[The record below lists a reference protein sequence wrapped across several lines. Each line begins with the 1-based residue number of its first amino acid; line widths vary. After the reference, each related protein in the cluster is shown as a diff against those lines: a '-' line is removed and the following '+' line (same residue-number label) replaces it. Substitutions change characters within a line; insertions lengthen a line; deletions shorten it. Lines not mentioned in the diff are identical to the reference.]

1 MRRKNPWAICT
12 SSVGRKDKNKYE
24 RCVKSVKNEAID
36 EARHALAEACWKGYK
51 ARGMKKKGNR
61 MVPNCVK
68 ETRNITPMRDIQQG
82 AAAIRKA
89 AADARRLGK
98 DQVKAAVEMQR
109 RLAAQRDKKHYG
121 VQENDSNFSDLPDE
135 KDINNPNNP
144 VRRAL
149 QKRQRQQKNKP
160 GPGRKLKKGEKP
172 EYHLTRKAV
181 MGSSTRGKAQRANTG
196 RMVQF
201 TDGRQRSDDDER
213 FGKPEPLSSINRRGG
228 TNKSK
233 RIQRL
238 RAKKF
243 KKLDNLDP
251 RT

>member
-68 ETRNITPMRDIQQG
+68 E
-82 AAAIRKA
+82 
-89 AADARRLGK
+89 
-98 DQVKAAVEMQR
+98 
-109 RLAAQRDKKHYG
+109 
-121 VQENDSNFSDLPDE
+121 NDSNFSDLPDE
-135 KDINNPNNP
+135 KDINKSSNP
-144 VRRAL
+144 VKKAL
-149 QKRQRQQKNKP
+149 QKRPRVQSNAP
-160 GPGRKLKKGEKP
+160 GPGRRLKKGEKP
-172 EYHLTRKAV
+172 TYHLTRKAV
-181 MGSSTRGKAQRANTG
+181 MGSSTRCKAQRANTG

-201 TDGRQRSDDDER
+201 TDGRQRSEDDER